1 MFGLSA
7 QQYANEPADKLC
19 TNLYIF
25 GQIQE
30 KQRIEAKHAESS

>member
-1 MFGLSA
+1 MGLTSRE
-7 QQYANEPADKLC
+7 YDDEPVDELF

-30 KQRIEAKHAESS
+30 KQRIEQEHGS